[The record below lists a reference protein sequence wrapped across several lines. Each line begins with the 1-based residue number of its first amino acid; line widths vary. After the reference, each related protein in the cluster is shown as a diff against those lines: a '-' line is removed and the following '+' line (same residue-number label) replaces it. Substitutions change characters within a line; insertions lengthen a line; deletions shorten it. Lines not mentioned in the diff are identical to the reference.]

1 MAKYEQGLFRPT
13 NIDKYKG
20 NWRNIVYRSSWE
32 RIAMSRFD
40 ANPNVLKWSSEEI
53 VIPYRSPID
62 GHWHRYF
69 TDFWIRMQ
77 TPLGIKEFII
87 EIKPAAQTE
96 PPKKPKRITKTYVNA
111 VQTWGVNEAKWD
123 QARAFAQAKGM
134 EFQILTENELGI
146 GKK

>member
-1 MAKYEQGLFRPT
+1 MVKYEQGLFRPT

>member
-1 MAKYEQGLFRPT
+1 MAKYEQGLFRPA